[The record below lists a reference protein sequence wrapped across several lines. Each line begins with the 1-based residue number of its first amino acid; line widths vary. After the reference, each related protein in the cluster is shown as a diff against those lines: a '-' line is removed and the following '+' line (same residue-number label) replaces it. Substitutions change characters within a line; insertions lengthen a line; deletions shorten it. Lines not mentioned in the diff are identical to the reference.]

1 MKPLTEIKQG
11 CGKSDVYDKKL
22 IEDLVCGHNR
32 PNNELCPSCQ
42 ALLTQTEEIIKEI
55 DNWKE
60 NYNLNHDNF
69 AGEQIEEEDYQE
81 LRQKIIG
88 KDLQERKCPVCK
100 TFVIRKEGLWYC
112 KNCKMFFQES
122 YIKRL
127 NKK

>member
-11 CGKSDVYDKKL
+11 CRKGFLKVNDTFAYSCM
-22 IEDLVCGHNR
+22 EDN
-32 PNNELCPSCQ
+32 LCPSCQ

-88 KDLQERKCPVCK
+88 E
-100 TFVIRKEGLWYC
+100 EA
-112 KNCKMFFQES
+112 
-122 YIKRL
+122 
-127 NKK
+127 

>member
-1 MKPLTEIKQG
+1 MKEPKPEYLGFAGEEMKPLTEIKQG
-11 CGKSDVYDKKL
+11 CGKDVDLIRKRVYCGTDFCGSYGTDTKK
-22 IEDLVCGHNR
+22 IR
-32 PNNELCPSCQ
+32 LCPSCQ

-88 KDLQERKCPVCK
+88 VEKEKRRKGNEPHK
-100 TFVIRKEGLWYC
+100 
-112 KNCKMFFQES
+112 
-122 YIKRL
+122 
-127 NKK
+127 